1 MKTVSKLFEAML
13 TKETTPVWGG
23 RSSTP
28 VGGPTAMFTWEPPG
42 VSSLLLP
49 HAVGPDRHSPTPW
62 PGPSDRCDT
71 SRRARFGCAR

>member
-28 VGGPTAMFTWEPPG
+28 VGGPTAMFTWEPP
-42 VSSLLLP
+42 
-49 HAVGPDRHSPTPW
+49 
-62 PGPSDRCDT
+62 
-71 SRRARFGCAR
+71 RRQ